1 MNENES
7 TYIIR
12 DASKSFPS
20 GHASIS
26 VYGSISLA
34 VSKKLDIFLSY
45 ITYFVPYYFLN
56 LL

>member
-34 VSKKLDIFLSY
+34 VSIKLDIFLSY
-45 ITYFVPYYFLN
+45 NTYFVPYYFLN
-56 LL
+56 FL

>member
-34 VSKKLDIFLSY
+34 VRTIFNIFRLK
-45 ITYFVPYYFLN
+45 TYFAGLGS
-56 LL
+56 LLY